1 MKIVRAL
8 KMRIYPNEEQKGKI
22 DQTIGACRFVY
33 NHMLVRNKK
42 SYERRGEHLSYN
54 EMQNLLP
61 VMKNY
66 LPWLKDADSQ
76 ALKYACRQINTAYY
90 RFFKKKSNFPK
101 FHSKRMNRQSYTTT
115 YNASIAYD
123 AKNRKVKLPFLGW
136 MQCSDNRVLD
146 NPNFKYATVSR
157 QNGKYY
163 VSITYSIE
171 KDIVPV
177 PVNENQALGLD
188 YKSDGLYVDSNGN
201 VAGMPKWFRNSQA
214 KLKKE
219 QRKLRNKRGSK
230 KCETKSKSYSKQ
242 LQKVNNL
249 YEHIANQR
257 LDYLQKLSTHLADTY
272 DVILIEDLDMKAIA
286 NKDFGNGKATLDNG
300 WAMLTTMLDYKLKE
314 RGKHL
319 QKIDRWYPSSQT
331 CSVCGCINSETKNL
345 SIRKWM
351 CPHCGAE
358 HDRDI
363 NAAINIKQEGLRLLG
378 VVSF

>member
-1 MKIVRAL
+1 
-8 KMRIYPNEEQKGKI
+8 
-22 DQTIGACRFVY
+22 
-33 NHMLVRNKK
+33 
-42 SYERRGEHLSYN
+42 
-54 EMQNLLP
+54 
-61 VMKNY
+61 MKNY

-157 QNGKYY
+157 QNGKCY

-171 KDIVPV
+171 KDVVPM
-177 PVNENQALGLD
+177 PVSENQALGLD

-201 VAGMPKWFRNSQA
+201 VADIPHWFRNSQA

-219 QRKLRNKRGSK
+219 QRKLRNKVGSK
-230 KCETKSKSYSKQ
+230 KGELKSHSYSKQ
-242 LQKVNNL
+242 LQKIRSL
-249 YEHIANQR
+249 HEHIANQR
-257 LDYLQKLSTHLADTY
+257 LDYLHKESTRLANQY
-272 DVILIEDLDMKAIA
+272 DAILIEDLNMKAIA
-286 NKDFGNGKATLDNG
+286 NKGFGNGKATLDNG
-300 WAMLTTMLDYKLKE
+300 WGMFVIMLDYKLKE

-331 CSVCGCINSETKNL
+331 CSVCGCVNEDLKNL
-345 SIRKWM
+345 SIRKWT
-351 CPHCGAE
+351 CPHCGTE

-363 NAAINIKQEGLRLLG
+363 NAALNIKQEGLLLLEAI
-378 VVSF
+378 